1 MKMDFEY
8 VSPEMQVVYVQIS
21 RGLMTVSAVYG
32 TEGAAGADP
41 EETNYGSF

>member
-1 MKMDFEY
+1 MDFEY